1 MPTRLKEN
9 TASQVSATELLPPVQ
24 EGIFSLPLAGEQ
36 GGPRLLGGYCRA
48 CDRYHFPRER
58 HCHRCLGPVE
68 AADLGNTGV
77 IYSYTAVRA
86 KPPLGLPQ
94 PYGVGFVDLADHG
107 LRVFALLD
115 PECIDDF
122 KIGAPVMLAVKPL
135 GHDGKG
141 HPCLRPYFTLQQHPA
156 EGEE

>member
-1 MPTRLKEN
+1 MPVKFKGSPVLDGGT
-9 TASQVSATELLPPVQ
+9 TARFLPVQ
-24 EGIFSLPLAGEQ
+24 EGIFILPEAGEK

-48 CDRYHFPRER
+48 CNRYHFPRER

-94 PYGVGFVDLADHG
+94 PYGVGFVDLAANG

-115 PECIDDF
+115 PDCIEDF
-122 KIGAPVMLAVKPL
+122 KIGALVTLAVKPL

-141 HPCLRPYFTLQQHPA
+141 HPCLRPYFTLQQNQA

>member
-135 GHDGKG
+135 GHDCKG
-141 HPCLRPYFTLQQHPA
+141 RACLRPYFTLQQNPA
-156 EGEE
+156 EGGE